1 MSMDLVSL
9 ADKLLAGVLLGGIL
23 ALAALGLSIA
33 LGVMRLVNLAH
44 GEILV
49 GGAYLGFYLLS
60 LTGLDP
66 LLGLP
71 LIGLAMALLVYPLH
85 RLLLAP
91 LGAQGPEAP
100 MMTMFGVSII
110 LQNAMLLF
118 FSADTRSIDRPYA
131 ASPLPIGPLSV
142 PLIYVLGFAIS
153 VLVIIAVHLLIT
165 RTRFGREMRA
175 SAADPRAAAANG
187 VDVRRIH
194 ALSFALGAGCAAMG
208 GTLIGVAFSF
218 SPSSGASYLLS
229 GFAIVVLGG
238 LGNIFATLVAG
249 VALGL
254 LQSLGGAVLGD
265 GYREL
270 VGLVLFLLV
279 LAVRPQGLIA
289 GRGA

>member
-1 MSMDLVSL
+1 MDLLGL
-9 ADKLLAGVLLGGIL
+9 ADNLISGLLLGGIL

-60 LTGLDP
+60 ITGLDP

-71 LIGLAMALLVYPLH
+71 LIGLLMGLLVYPLH

-91 LGAQGPEAP
+91 LGSQGPEAP

-110 LQNAMLLF
+110 LQNAMLLL
-118 FSADTRSIDRPYA
+118 FSADTRSIDRAYA
-131 ASPLPIGPLSV
+131 ARPLQIGSLSV
-142 PLIYVLGFAIS
+142 PLIYVLGCAIS
-153 VLVIIAVHLLIT
+153 VVLIIAVHLLIT

-175 SAADPRAAAANG
+175 SAADPRAAAAHG

-208 GTLIGVAFSF
+208 GTLIGIAFSF

-249 VALGL
+249 LALGL
-254 LQSLGGAVLGD
+254 LQSLGGVVFGD

-270 VGLVLFLLV
+270 IGLVLFLLV
-279 LAVRPQGLIA
+279 LAVRPQGLLA
-289 GRGA
+289 RRGS

>member
-1 MSMDLVSL
+1 
-9 ADKLLAGVLLGGIL
+9 
-23 ALAALGLSIA
+23 
-33 LGVMRLVNLAH
+33 MRLVNLAH

-60 LTGLDP
+60 ITGLDP

-71 LIGLAMALLVYPLH
+71 LIGLLMGLLVYPLH

-91 LGAQGPEAP
+91 LGSQGPEAP

-110 LQNAMLLF
+110 LQNAMLLL
-118 FSADTRSIDRPYA
+118 FSADTRSIDRAYA
-131 ASPLPIGPLSV
+131 ARPLQIGSLSV
-142 PLIYVLGFAIS
+142 PLIYVLGCAIS
-153 VLVIIAVHLLIT
+153 VVLIIAVHLLIT

-175 SAADPRAAAANG
+175 SAADPRAAAAHG

-208 GTLIGVAFSF
+208 GTLIGIAFSF

-249 VALGL
+249 LALGL
-254 LQSLGGAVLGD
+254 LQSLGGVVFGD

-270 VGLVLFLLV
+270 IGLVLFLLV
-279 LAVRPQGLIA
+279 LAVRPQGLLA
-289 GRGA
+289 RRGS

>member
-1 MSMDLVSL
+1 MDLVSL
-9 ADKLLAGVLLGGIL
+9 ANNLLAGVLLGGIL

-66 LLGLP
+66 LLALP

-91 LGAQGPEAP
+91 LQLQGPEAP

-110 LQNAMLLF
+110 LQNAMLLL
-118 FSADTRSIDRPYA
+118 FSADTRSIDRSYA
-131 ASPLPIGPLSV
+131 ARPLQLGPLSV

-153 VLVIIAVHLLIT
+153 VLLIIAVHLLIT

-208 GTLIGVAFSF
+208 GTLIGIAFSF

-249 VALGL
+249 IALGL
-254 LQSLGGAVLGD
+254 LQSLGGVVFGD

-270 VGLVLFLLV
+270 VGLALFLLV

-289 GRGA
+289 ARGA

>member
-1 MSMDLVSL
+1 MDLLGL
-9 ADKLLAGVLLGGIL
+9 ADNLISGLLLGGIL

-60 LTGLDP
+60 ITGLDP
-66 LLGLP
+66 LLALP
-71 LIGLAMALLVYPLH
+71 LIGVLMGLLVYPLH

-91 LGAQGPEAP
+91 LGSQGPEAP

-110 LQNAMLLF
+110 LQNAMLLL
-118 FSADTRSIDRPYA
+118 FSADTRSIDRAYA
-131 ASPLPIGPLSV
+131 ARPLQIGALSV
-142 PLIYVLGFAIS
+142 PLIYVLGCAIS
-153 VLVIIAVHLLIT
+153 VVLIIAVHLLIT

-175 SAADPRAAAANG
+175 SAADPRAAAAHG

-208 GTLIGVAFSF
+208 GTLIGIAFSF

-249 VALGL
+249 MALGL
-254 LQSLGGAVLGD
+254 LQSLGGVVFGD

-279 LAVRPQGLIA
+279 LAVRPQGLLA
-289 GRGA
+289 RRGS

>member
-1 MSMDLVSL
+1 MDLLGL
-9 ADKLLAGVLLGGIL
+9 ADNLISGLLLGGIL

-60 LTGLDP
+60 FTGLDP
-66 LLGLP
+66 LLALP
-71 LIGLAMALLVYPLH
+71 LIGLLMGLLVYPLH

-91 LGAQGPEAP
+91 LGSQGPEAP

-110 LQNAMLLF
+110 LQNAMLLL
-118 FSADTRSIDRPYA
+118 FSADTRSIDRTYA
-131 ASPLPIGPLSV
+131 ARPLQIGSLSV
-142 PLIYVLGFAIS
+142 PLIYVLGCAIS
-153 VLVIIAVHLLIT
+153 VVLIIAVHLLIT

-175 SAADPRAAAANG
+175 SAADPRAAAAHG

-208 GTLIGVAFSF
+208 GTLIGIAFSF

-249 VALGL
+249 MALGL
-254 LQSLGGAVLGD
+254 LQSLGGVVFGD

-279 LAVRPQGLIA
+279 LAVRPQGLLA
-289 GRGA
+289 RRSS

>member
-1 MSMDLVSL
+1 MDLLSL
-9 ADKLLAGVLLGGIL
+9 TDNLISGVLLGGIL

-44 GEILV
+44 GEFLV

-60 LTGLDP
+60 ITGLDP

-71 LIGLAMALLVYPLH
+71 LIGVLMALLVYPLH

-91 LGAQGPEAP
+91 LETQGPEAP

-110 LQNAMLLF
+110 LQNAMLLL
-118 FSADTRSIDRPYA
+118 FSADTRSIDRSYA
-131 ASPLPIGPLSV
+131 ARPLQIARLSV

-153 VLVIIAVHLLIT
+153 VVLIVAVHLLIT

-175 SAADPRAAAANG
+175 SAADPRAAAAHG

-194 ALSFALGAGCAAMG
+194 ALSFALGAACAAMG
-208 GTLIGVAFSF
+208 GTLIGIAFSF

-254 LQSLGGAVLGD
+254 LQSLGGVVFGD

-270 VGLVLFLLV
+270 VGLALFLLV
-279 LAVRPQGLIA
+279 LAVRPQGLLA

>member
-1 MSMDLVSL
+1 MDLTSL
-9 ADKLLAGVLLGGIL
+9 ADNLLSGVLLGGIL

-60 LTGLDP
+60 ITGLDP
-66 LLGLP
+66 LLALP
-71 LIGLAMALLVYPLH
+71 LIGLLMGLLVYPLH
-85 RLLLAP
+85 RVLLAP
-91 LGAQGPEAP
+91 LASQGPEAS

-110 LQNAMLLF
+110 LQNALLLF
-118 FSADTRSIDRPYA
+118 FSADTRSIERPYA
-131 ASPLPIGPLSV
+131 AAPLQVGPVSV
-142 PLIYVLGFAIS
+142 PLIYVFGCAIS
-153 VLVIIAVHLLIT
+153 IVLIIAVHLLIT

-187 VDVRRIH
+187 VDVRRVH
-194 ALSFALGAGCAAMG
+194 ALSFALGAACAAMG
-208 GTLIGVAFSF
+208 GTLIGIAFSF

-249 VALGL
+249 IALGL
-254 LQSLGGAVLGD
+254 LQSLGGVVLGD

-279 LAVRPQGLIA
+279 LAVRPQGLLA
-289 GRGA
+289 ARGG

>member
-1 MSMDLVSL
+1 MDLVSL
-9 ADKLLAGVLLGGIL
+9 ANNLLAGVLLGGIL

-66 LLGLP
+66 LLALP

-91 LGAQGPEAP
+91 LQLQGPEAP

-110 LQNAMLLF
+110 LQNAMLLL
-118 FSADTRSIDRPYA
+118 FSADTRSIDRSYA
-131 ASPLPIGPLSV
+131 ARSLQLGPLSV

-153 VLVIIAVHLLIT
+153 VLLIIAVHLLIT

-208 GTLIGVAFSF
+208 GTLIGIAFSF

-249 VALGL
+249 IALGL
-254 LQSLGGAVLGD
+254 LQSLGGVVFGD

-270 VGLVLFLLV
+270 VGLALFLLV

-289 GRGA
+289 ARGA

>member
-1 MSMDLVSL
+1 MDLLGL
-9 ADKLLAGVLLGGIL
+9 ADNLISGVLLGGIL

-60 LTGLDP
+60 ITGLDP
-66 LLGLP
+66 LLALP
-71 LIGLAMALLVYPLH
+71 LIGLLMALLVYPLH

-110 LQNAMLLF
+110 LQNAMLLL

-131 ASPLPIGPLSV
+131 ATPLQIGALSV
-142 PLIYVLGFAIS
+142 PLIYALGFAIS
-153 VLVIIAVHLLIT
+153 VVLIIAVHLLIT

-175 SAADPRAAAANG
+175 SAADPRAAAAHG
-187 VDVRRIH
+187 VNVRGIH

-208 GTLIGVAFSF
+208 GTLIGIAFSF

-254 LQSLGGAVLGD
+254 LQSLGGALFGD

-270 VGLVLFLLV
+270 VGLLLFLLV
-279 LAVRPQGLIA
+279 LAVRPQGLLA

>member
-1 MSMDLVSL
+1 MDLFGL
-9 ADKLLAGVLLGGIL
+9 ADNLISGVLLGGIL

-44 GEILV
+44 GEILI
-49 GGAYLGFYLLS
+49 GGAYLGFFLLS
-60 LTGLDP
+60 ITGLDP
-66 LLGLP
+66 LLALP
-71 LIGLAMALLVYPLH
+71 LIGLLMALLVYPLH

-91 LGAQGPEAP
+91 LAGQGPEAP

-110 LQNAMLLF
+110 AQNAMLLF

-131 ASPLPIGPLSV
+131 SRPLQVGPLSV
-142 PLIYVLGFAIS
+142 PLLYLIGFLIS
-153 VLVIIAVHLLIT
+153 VVVIVAVHLLIT

-175 SAADPRAAAANG
+175 SAVDPRAAAANG

-194 ALSFALGAGCAAMG
+194 ALSFALGAACAAMG
-208 GTLIGVAFSF
+208 GTLIGIAFSF

-254 LQSLGGAVLGD
+254 LQSLGGAVFGD

-270 VGLVLFLLV
+270 VGLALFLLI
-279 LAVRPQGLIA
+279 LAVRPQGLLA
-289 GRGA
+289 ARGA

>member
-1 MSMDLVSL
+1 MDLLGL
-9 ADKLLAGVLLGGIL
+9 ADNLISGVLLGGIL

-49 GGAYLGFYLLS
+49 GGAYLGFYVLS
-60 LTGLDP
+60 ITGLDP
-66 LLGLP
+66 LLALP
-71 LIGLAMALLVYPLH
+71 LIGLLMALLVYPLH

-91 LGAQGPEAP
+91 LQTQGPEAP
-100 MMTMFGVSII
+100 MMTMFGVSIM
-110 LQNAMLLF
+110 LQNAMLLL

-131 ASPLPIGPLSV
+131 ARPLQIGAFSV

-153 VLVIIAVHLLIT
+153 VVLILAVHLLIT

-175 SAADPRAAAANG
+175 SAADPRAAAVHG

-194 ALSFALGAGCAAMG
+194 ALSFALGAACAAMG
-208 GTLIGVAFSF
+208 GTLIGIAFSF
-218 SPSSGASYLLS
+218 SPTSGASYLLS

-249 VALGL
+249 VALGV
-254 LQSLGGAVLGD
+254 LQSLGGVVFGD

-270 VGLVLFLLV
+270 VGLALFLVV
-279 LAVRPQGLIA
+279 LAARPQGLLA
-289 GRGA
+289 GRSA